1 MNSPVD
7 QDLLQ
12 LVQQNVES
20 LNDAVKSMSEESE
33 KERKKVGD
41 ELQRCWTALE
51 DIKQRVELTENKVD
65 GVENRVGRVEGSVS
79 ELRGTCNKVA
89 KAVNI
94 FNDLNFCRLFGGC
107 RYADYPQSVTESFL
121 THRFCL

>member
-12 LVQQNVES
+12 LVQQNVEL
-20 LNDAVKSMSEESE
+20 LNDAVKNMSEESE

-79 ELRGTCNKVA
+79 ELRGIYLMT
-89 KAVNI
+89 
-94 FNDLNFCRLFGGC
+94 
-107 RYADYPQSVTESFL
+107 
-121 THRFCL
+121 